1 MGILIK
7 NGRVINPANNFDG
20 IADVY
25 VEDNRVSEIGRDLQ
39 KDVED
44 VIDATGCF
52 VMPGLIDL
60 HVHLRDPG
68 LTYKEDICSGSEA
81 AANGGYTTICCMPNT
96 KPVVDNVEV
105 VEYIVDTARNKAP
118 INVLPVGAVTKG
130 MLGKEVTDIFAMK
143 SAGICAISED
153 GKSVMDSGVY
163 RIAMENSVRAEL
175 PVLAHCE
182 DINLV
187 CGGVIN
193 KGDKSEEFGV
203 NGISNAVEDIIV
215 ARDILLAKETGAK
228 LHLCHCSTID
238 SVEMVRIAKEEGL
251 KVTAEVCP
259 HHFAMCTDDMKN
271 DDSNY
276 KMNPPLRTRE
286 DMEALIKGLSE
297 DIMDVILLSPSLT
310 VRRVHRTS
318 LMRKYNIEFDPDIRI
333 GEDLFF
339 SCCTLLVCKYIAYTQ
354 QDGYFYRQNREGRLT
369 FIGDER
375 IMDLFKIFDKLDIFI
390 EKNKL
395 KKNWVLSHLAI
406 NIPLHQLY
414 RVDKNLQCKYLNEL
428 SERVTLKNYVRYVVS
443 GFVYSF
449 KTRFFKYFILNW
461 ICSNTLFVAMIFRK
475 IKPISH
481 FMLRATLFFRK
492 GGFMKR
498 FLRLGC

>member
-1 MGILIK
+1 MLKNNPLLSIVVPIYNTEQYLVQCLDSLVNQTLHNIELILVDDGSTDRSAEICRQYALKYPFIK
-7 NGRVINPANNFDG
+7 LIR
-20 IADVY
+20 
-25 VEDNRVSEIGRDLQ
+25 Q
-39 KDVED
+39 KN
-44 VIDATGCF
+44 
-52 VMPGLIDL
+52 
-60 HVHLRDPG
+60 
-68 LTYKEDICSGSEA
+68 SG
-81 AANGGYTTICCMPNT
+81 
-96 KPVVDNVEV
+96 
-105 VEYIVDTARNKAP
+105 
-118 INVLPVGAVTKG
+118 VTKALMAG
-130 MLGKEVTDIFAMK
+130 MAEVTGEYYSFCGSDDFVDCDFYKNLIETALEKNADIVQCDYSMFYADDDVV
-143 SAGICAISED
+143 SCT
-153 GKSVMDSGVY
+153 
-163 RIAMENSVRAEL
+163 EN
-175 PVLAHCE
+175 
-182 DINLV
+182 
-187 CGGVIN
+187 
-193 KGDKSEEFGV
+193 
-203 NGISNAVEDIIV
+203 
-215 ARDILLAKETGAK
+215 
-228 LHLCHCSTID
+228 
-238 SVEMVRIAKEEGL
+238 
-251 KVTAEVCP
+251 VTAKAVVR
-259 HHFAMCTDDMKN
+259 FDNIA
-271 DDSNY
+271 
-276 KMNPPLRTRE
+276 
-286 DMEALIKGLSE
+286 E
-297 DIMDVILLSPSLT
+297 DIMDVMLLSPSLT